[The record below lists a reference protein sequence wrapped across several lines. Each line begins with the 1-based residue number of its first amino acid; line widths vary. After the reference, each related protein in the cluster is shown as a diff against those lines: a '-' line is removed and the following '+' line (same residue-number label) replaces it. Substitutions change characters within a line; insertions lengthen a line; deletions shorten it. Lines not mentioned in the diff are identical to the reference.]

1 MLAQRC
7 ARSSVEGDPGDL
19 VAAWSDVR
27 AIFVATVMP
36 HMALEERLLLPQ
48 LAAVGEMALVERAR
62 REHVRLRE
70 IVEGVRAREGLQQ
83 LGKLLAAHV
92 LFEEGELF
100 PRAERT
106 LSDATLAAVAAA
118 DRRHD

>member
-1 MLAQRC
+1 
-7 ARSSVEGDPGDL
+7 
-19 VAAWSDVR
+19 
-27 AIFVATVMP
+27 
-36 HMALEERLLLPQ
+36 
-48 LAAVGEMALVERAR
+48 
-62 REHVRLRE
+62 
-70 IVEGVRAREGLQQ
+70 
-83 LGKLLAAHV
+83 V

>member
-1 MLAQRC
+1 VLAQRC

-83 LGKLLAAHV
+83 LGELLAAHV